1 MKMLYCLENYVDKG
15 LIDRIIWSILARG
28 SCKNA
33 AISGFFEKNEKE
45 KFARKKLSPQNN
57 QISTVKK

>member
-1 MKMLYCLENYVDKG
+1 VDKG

-33 AISGFFEKNEKE
+33 TISGFFEKNEKE
-45 KFARKKLSPQNN
+45 KSARKNLSHQNK